1 MSIVFEE
8 VVGNVEAPAPGP
20 IPEEAGATPSQQPSR
35 EPERDR
41 VRAALCRERRRAAR
55 LAAD

>member
-8 VVGNVEAPAPGP
+8 IVGQVDAPSAPSAEGD
-20 IPEEAGATPSQQPSR
+20 EGARPTPAK

-41 VRAALCRERRRAAR
+41 VRAAVCRERRRAAR
-55 LAAD
+55 LEAD

>member
-8 VVGNVEAPAPGP
+8 IVGNVEPSSPPPGSEEVQARPA
-20 IPEEAGATPSQQPSR
+20 PSR

-41 VRAALCRERRRAAR
+41 VRAHLCRERRRAAR
-55 LAAD
+55 LEAD